1 MVSNSQKPEI
11 PNFAYFFFGLSF
23 DKYCLLEGYL
33 YLHLIYLEFSVSKES
48 DYDYAVA
55 CLMRASSNG
64 NICFFVKC
72 V

>member
-11 PNFAYFFFGLSF
+11 PNLLISFCLSF
-23 DKYCLLEGYL
+23 DKYSLLEGDL